1 MTRKVVSLLRHAIG
15 EPTHTDPRMEANAY
29 AVMRDVDLTVVL
41 TDCSVE
47 LAATNAKV
55 ASQTISGVKF
65 PASSTH
71 CDLVGLIESGVNV
84 VALEAS
90 LSAVGLTP
98 ANLVPGVGTIN
109 GEGLAALIHDADT
122 ILTW

>member
-15 EPTHTDPRMEANAY
+15 EPTHCDPRLEANAY

-47 LAATNAKV
+47 LAALNAKV
-55 ASQTISGVKF
+55 ASQSIGGVKF

-71 CDLVGLIESGVNV
+71 CDLVGLIESGVQV
-84 VALEAS
+84 LALDES
-90 LSAVGLTP
+90 LRAAGLT
-98 ANLVPGVGTIN
+98 AEHLVPGVEQID
-109 GEGLAALIHDADT
+109 GESLAHLIHSADT